1 MLDTLSL
8 AARIGTR
15 IVRAVSICLALLML
29 VFAGYSILDSYYI
42 ERAAFASWDLVQYR
56 PINDRGETS
65 AEQFNA
71 IRSINSDVVGWIT
84 IFDTHIDYPVLQGPD
99 NLYYVNRDLHKEA
112 SISGSIYLQTENRSD
127 FQDSFNLLYG
137 HHFDNGAMFGDVA
150 NYTDVNY
157 LREHQYG
164 QLITPQGVYRLK
176 IFMCIET
183 DAYDDSIYGRT
194 NLENAENMT
203 LYSAHKY
210 LHIDPDSDL
219 IEEAPYDEFNFGGHG
234 WVIAMSTCDD
244 AMTDGRTVVVADV
257 SLDKTALDTKDTNI
271 ENNPVVE
278 VANKALDKW
287 AILNLICLILTF
299 LCIVPYIVRF
309 LPDREEEKKLR
320 EILGAVLVVIVAG
333 VSLIL
338 FVSTENLKLQVT
350 IRDQFTPWMIFL
362 FAAALLSTALVDRR
376 KRKKRQQKEETVP

>member
-1 MLDTLSL
+1 MLDALSF

-15 IVRAVSICLALLML
+15 IVRAIAICLALLML

-42 ERAAFASWDLVQYR
+42 ERTAFASWDLVQYR
-56 PINDRGETS
+56 PINDDGETS
-65 AEQFNA
+65 AEQFEA

-84 IFDTHIDYPVLQGPD
+84 IFDTHIDYPILQGPD
-99 NLYYVNRDLHKEA
+99 NLYYVNRDLHKDA

-150 NYTDVNY
+150 NYVDVNY

-164 QLITPQGVYRLK
+164 QLITPKGVYKLK
-176 IFMCIET
+176 IFLCIET
-183 DAYDDSIYGRT
+183 DAYDESIYGRT
-194 NLENAENMT
+194 NLENAENIT

-210 LHIDPDSDL
+210 LHVDPDTDRV
-219 IEEAPYDEFNFGGHG
+219 EEAPYEEFNFKGHG

-257 SLDKTALDTKDTNI
+257 SLDKTALETEDTKI
-271 ENNPVVE
+271 ENNPVVDM
-278 VANKALDKW
+278 ASKALDKW
-287 AILNLICLILTF
+287 AILNLICMILTF
-299 LCIVPYIVRF
+299 LCIVPYVVRF
-309 LPDREEEKKLR
+309 LPDREGEKKLR
-320 EILGAVLVVIVAG
+320 EILGAVLVVIVAV

-338 FVSTENLKLQVT
+338 FVSTENMKLQVT
-350 IRDQFTPWMIFL
+350 IRDRFTPWMIFL
-362 FAAALLSTALVDRR
+362 FAAALLCTVFVDRR
-376 KRKKRQQKEETVP
+376 KRKKRPVPEETT